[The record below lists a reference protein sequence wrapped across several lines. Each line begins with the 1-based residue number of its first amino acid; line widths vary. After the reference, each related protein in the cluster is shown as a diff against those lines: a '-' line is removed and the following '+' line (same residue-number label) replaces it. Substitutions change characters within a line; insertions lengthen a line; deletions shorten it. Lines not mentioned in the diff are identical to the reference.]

1 MGIFKGGALRLLQSF
16 LYLLAF
22 CCAAIILGIYSY
34 FLAVLADRDAP
45 IARDTKAVE
54 GISGAA
60 VVYTI
65 FAVLLTCC
73 LGGVSFFAFLG
84 IVLDIAFIGGFIAL
98 AILTRQGSRSC
109 SGVVNTPIGT
119 APADFRLGFT
129 SNGAQGNEA
138 TYGVK
143 YGTACRMNKAC
154 FAVAIV
160 GAVVFLIAAIMQVV
174 LVRHHKKEKRFGPG
188 PSNGYTSGSSR
199 RKGLFARKNKDTTR
213 EAELGTAAGAGGLAV
228 AHPDTRPS
236 HDTAYTGTT
245 VGGATGVHEKVEPTG
260 AHTGYYTAPT
270 GTGAANPYGYNAAA
284 PVTTTGTA
292 TNY

>member
-1 MGIFKGGALRLLQSF
+1 MLQLPPQRNVTDRGF
-16 LYLLAF
+16 T
-22 CCAAIILGIYSY
+22 GY
-34 FLAVLADRDAP
+34 FLAVLADRDLF
-45 IARDTKAVE
+45 ISRDLKAVE
-54 GISGAA
+54 GLAGVA
-60 VVYTI
+60 VIYTI
-65 FAVLLTCC
+65 LAVLLTCC
-73 LGGVSFFAFLG
+73 LAGISFFGFVG
-84 IVLDIAFIGGFIAL
+84 ILLDIAFIGAFIAL
-98 AILTRQGSRSC
+98 AVLTRDGSRSC
-109 SGVVNTPIGT
+109 SGIVRTPIGT
-119 APADFRLGFT
+119 NPDNVRLGFT
-129 SNGAQGNEA
+129 TNGVQGNEA
-138 TYGVK
+138 TYGVY

-160 GAVVFLIAAIMQVV
+160 GTIIFLLTAIMHVV

-188 PSNGYTSGSSR
+188 PSNGYTSGSR
-199 RKGLFARKNKDTTR
+199 RKGLFARKNKNAAR
-213 EAELGTAAGAGGLAV
+213 EAELGAAAPGLVV

-270 GTGAANPYGYNAAA
+270 TGTGAVNPYGYNTTA

>member
-1 MGIFKGGALRLLQSF
+1 MGIFKGGALRLFQSF

-34 FLAVLADRDAP
+34 FLAVLADRDRP
-45 IARDTKAVE
+45 IFRETKAVE
-54 GISGAA
+54 GISGVA
-60 VVYTI
+60 VIYTI

-73 LGGVSFFAFLG
+73 LGGVSFFAFLA

-98 AILTRQGSRSC
+98 AVLTRDGSRSC
-109 SGVVNTPIGT
+109 SGIVSTPLGT
-119 APADFRLGFT
+119 GPDYFRFGFS
-129 SNGAQGNEA
+129 SNGVQGNEV
-138 TYGVK
+138 TYGVQL
-143 YGTACRMNKAC
+143 GTACRMNKAC

-160 GAVVFLIAAIMQVV
+160 GAIVFLITAIMQVV

-199 RKGLFARKNKDTTR
+199 RKGLFARKNKNATR
-213 EAELGTAAGAGGLAV
+213 EAELGTAAGAGTLGV

-260 AHTGYYTAPT
+260 AHTGYYTQPT
-270 GTGAANPYGYNAAA
+270 GTGAVNPYGYNTAA

>member
-34 FLAVLADRDAP
+34 FLAVLADRDLP
-45 IARDTKAVE
+45 IARASKAVE
-54 GISGAA
+54 GISGVA
-60 VVYTI
+60 VIYTI

-98 AILTRQGSRSC
+98 AILTREGSRSC
-109 SGVVNTPIGT
+109 SGIVSTPIGT
-119 APADFRLGFT
+119 AQDYFRLGFT
-129 SNGAQGNEA
+129 SNGVQGNEA
-138 TYGVK
+138 TYGVQ

-160 GAVVFLIAAIMQVV
+160 GTIVFLITAIMQVV

-188 PSNGYTSGSSR
+188 PSNGYTSGSR
-199 RKGLFARKNKDTTR
+199 RKGLFARKNKNTAR

-245 VGGATGVHEKVEPTG
+245 VGGATGVHEKVEPNG

-270 GTGAANPYGYNAAA
+270 GTGAVNPYGYNTAA